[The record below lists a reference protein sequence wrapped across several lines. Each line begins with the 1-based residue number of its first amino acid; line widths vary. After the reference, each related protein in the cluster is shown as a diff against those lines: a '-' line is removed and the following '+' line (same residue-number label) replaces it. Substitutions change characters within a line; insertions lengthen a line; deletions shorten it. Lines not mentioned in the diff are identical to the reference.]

1 MKLEAGFSFA
11 CMSAM
16 AGSFAAEALPEA
28 LVDPIPAKIEKGEIS
43 VIAQEFRPGRPDPTP
58 IEIINQQTAEI
69 TQREIDYHLCG
80 KRYCPRCSIC

>member
-28 LVDPIPAKIEKGEIS
+28 LVDPIPAKIEKGE
-43 VIAQEFRPGRPDPTP
+43 RGRAGD
-58 IEIINQQTAEI
+58 
-69 TQREIDYHLCG
+69 
-80 KRYCPRCSIC
+80 